1 MTRYILRRI
10 AASALVLLLISLAV
24 YLLFFSSAVDPAR
37 VMCGRPCYPDRLA
50 QIKAFMQ
57 TDRSAFVQWVDF
69 VKGLFV
75 GRTFGAGNE
84 AIHCAAPC
92 VGFSFELRQPVT
104 QLIWQRLPITASIAF
119 GAIVVAVALGMSGG
133 VLAALR
139 RNTWVDQLLRGLT
152 LVLIATP
159 TYLLGLLALLVFGF
173 YLNSVPV
180 SGYVPFAESPVD
192 WAWHLVTPWFVLGA
206 LFAASYLRF
215 ARNQMLDELG
225 GDHLLALRATG
236 APRRSVLRVARR
248 GVWVPITT
256 MVGLDIAGLLGGAVF
271 TERVFGI
278 HGLGELL
285 IDAVS
290 RRDLGLVV
298 GTSLFGAALVI
309 VANLVVD
316 IAQGL
321 IDPRI
326 RRG

>member
-1 MTRYILRRI
+1 MILYTLRRLV
-10 AASALVLLLISLAV
+10 ASVLVLLFISLAV
-24 YLLFFSSAVDPAR
+24 YLLFFSSATDPAQ

-50 QIKAFMQ
+50 QIQAFMQ
-57 TDRSAFVQWVDF
+57 TDRSAIEQWF
-69 VKGLFV
+69 AFLQGLFV
-75 GRTFGAGNE
+75 GRTYGSGPE
-84 AIHCAAPC
+84 AVTCAAPC

-104 QLIWQRLPITASIAF
+104 ALILERLPVTASIAL

-139 RNTWVDQLLRGLT
+139 RNKLFDQVARGISLFLL
-152 LVLIATP
+152 ATP

-173 YLNSVPV
+173 ALNMVPI

-192 WAWHLVTPWFVLGA
+192 WAWHLVAPWFVLGA

-215 ARNQMLDELG
+215 ARSQMLDELG
-225 GDHLLALRATG
+225 ADHLRALRATG
-236 APRRSVLRVARR
+236 APRRTVLRSARR
-248 GVWVPITT
+248 GVWVPIVT

-285 IDAVS
+285 IDAVT

-298 GTSLFGAALVI
+298 GTALFGAALVI

-316 IAQGL
+316 IVHGL

-326 RRG
+326 RRA

>member
-1 MTRYILRRI
+1 MTRFIIKRLL
-10 AASALVLLLISLAV
+10 SSVLVLLLISLAV

-57 TDRSAFVQWVDF
+57 TDRSAVAQWFDF
-69 VKGLFV
+69 LKGLFA
-75 GRTFGAGNE
+75 GRTFGSGAE
-84 AIHCAAPC
+84 AVHCPAPC

-104 QLIWQRLPITASIAF
+104 SLIWQRLPITASIAG
-119 GAIVVAVALGMSGG
+119 GAIVVALVLGMGGG

-139 RNTWVDQLLRGLT
+139 RNKPFDHIARGLT
-152 LVLIATP
+152 LALIATP

-173 YLNSVPV
+173 YLNMVPV
-180 SGYVPFAESPVD
+180 SGYVPFRESPVD
-192 WAWHLVTPWFVLGA
+192 WAWHLVMPWCVLGA

-225 GDHLLALRATG
+225 ADHLLALRATG
-236 APRRSVLRVARR
+236 SPRRTVLRTARR
-248 GVWVPITT
+248 GVWVPIVT

-298 GTSLFGAALVI
+298 GTALFGAALVI
-309 VANLVVD
+309 IANLVVD
-316 IAQGL
+316 IVQGL